1 MSMARSKATNDDNNQ
16 LTFVHKQLPAIL
28 QLLADE
34 QGAVSAARC
43 VCEPRQKKL
52 HAPPCVDS
60 FLRPSCVKKG
70 GRGVRRSGLGLGL
83 GLGLA

>member
-43 VCEPRQKKL
+43 V
-52 HAPPCVDS
+52 
-60 FLRPSCVKKG
+60 
-70 GRGVRRSGLGLGL
+70 
-83 GLGLA
+83 

>member
-1 MSMARSKATNDDNNQ
+1 MSPSLSSPTKQSLSMSMARSKATNDDNNQ

-43 VCEPRQKKL
+43 
-52 HAPPCVDS
+52 A
-60 FLRPSCVKKG
+60 
-70 GRGVRRSGLGLGL
+70 
-83 GLGLA
+83 